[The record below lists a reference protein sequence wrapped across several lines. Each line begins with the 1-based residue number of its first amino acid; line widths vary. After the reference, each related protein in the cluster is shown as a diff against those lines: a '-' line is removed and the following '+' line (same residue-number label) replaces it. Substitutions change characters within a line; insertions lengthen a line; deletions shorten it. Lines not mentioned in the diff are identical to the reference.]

1 MSLAWRTSYGRA
13 VTAWH
18 ALLWGAFAASSLLVG
33 QVLSG
38 PLSGS
43 PRATGLLMGFGAGT
57 LISAVGFE
65 LVPEASFEDV
75 GIGVAFALGAGALL
89 YYGADRLVD
98 GMGGADRQ
106 KLADPDAA
114 GSPWAMFIGAL
125 LDGVPESF
133 VLGSTLAV
141 GGAIDAA
148 FLAAVFVSNV
158 PEGVAGTASLRATGA
173 TDRRIFANWAA
184 LVAMSALFAALGFLL
199 ADVTPK
205 QGIYVEAFAGGAVLT
220 VLADSMM
227 PEAFRHGGRAVGLLT
242 VLGYIVAGTLS
253 VAQ

>member
-1 MSLAWRTSYGRA
+1 

-18 ALLWGAFAASSLLVG
+18 ALLWGALGASSLLVG
-33 QVLSG
+33 QALSG

-89 YYGADRLVD
+89 YYAADRVVD

-148 FLAAVFVSNV
+148 FLAAVFVSNI

-173 TDRRIFANWAA
+173 TGQRIFVNWST
-184 LVAMSALFAALGFLL
+184 LVVLSALFAAAGFLL

-205 QGIYVEAFAGGAVLT
+205 QGIYVQAFAGGAVLT